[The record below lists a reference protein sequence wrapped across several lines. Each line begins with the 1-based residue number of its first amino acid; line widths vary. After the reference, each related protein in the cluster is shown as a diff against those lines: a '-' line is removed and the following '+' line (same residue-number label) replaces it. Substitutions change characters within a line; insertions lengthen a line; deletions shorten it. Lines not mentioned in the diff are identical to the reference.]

1 MNVISRSGV
10 NMQHLFLHAIHSSFE
25 VLQVAKQPPRVGS
38 RLLHR

>member
-1 MNVISRSGV
+1 MNVISKSAV